1 MTASLPPA
9 HLPAETPGPERRRML
24 VIGGVV
30 AGIIV
35 LLLVGGGVVLAY
47 RLLLGH
53 EDRATA
59 AYAPPDSVV
68 YVAANTDPT
77 SRAWLDAW
85 RLARR
90 AGIDDELTRL
100 PEDGLTE
107 AGEDPSLWDELIRPA
122 IGREVGLAV
131 WQPAGQG
138 SADVALI
145 VMVADED
152 AATRAIDRV
161 LEGQAPE
168 SRTYRDVTYQ
178 VGDNDNA
185 VGIVDEALVVATGGD
200 AIERVIDARR
210 DGALDGVDRFSEAA
224 SRSDDDPLVFAYADG
239 SAIATLARSSAGAA
253 AGIGLDDAALESY
266 DTASRITFTIRAK
279 GDGLRFVALTDGRP
293 AGFPAGPAGDPLA
306 DDMPAS
312 TIVYL
317 AGVDLYDAIWRPAVE
332 QAEAM
337 SNALESGGAP
347 STDRLGSLGIGADD
361 PLLAHL
367 TGPYSLFVAAQS
379 DDSSPFGASSEL
391 RFSSQL
397 DDPAAVQAAVDDLAT
412 TLQEIGVPLT
422 RGVDGFSASG
432 SGVPAFADV
441 RVDDGLLVS
450 VRLGDPLGGGTLAGD
465 EGFAALMGDVP
476 DDASMIGYLALDRL
490 IGLVPEDEW
499 GDVSPAARATLEALG
514 PLGWSITADGD
525 GLRSEIVLL
534 VPE

>member
-1 MTASLPPA
+1 
-9 HLPAETPGPERRRML
+9 ML
-24 VIGGVV
+24 IIGGLV
-30 AGIIV
+30 AAIIA
-35 LLLVGGGVVLAY
+35 LLLVGGGAVLAY
-47 RLLLGH
+47 RMLLGH

-59 AYAPPDSVV
+59 AYAPPDSVI

-90 AGIDDELTRL
+90 AGIDDELARL
-100 PEDGLTE
+100 PEDELAE

-131 WQPAGQG
+131 WQPAGQD
-138 SADVALI
+138 SPEVAFI
-145 VMVADED
+145 VMVADEG

-161 LEGQAPE
+161 LDGQSPE
-168 SRTYRDVTYQ
+168 SQTYRDLTYQ
-178 VGDNDNA
+178 IGDNDNA

-200 AIERVIDARR
+200 AFERVIDARR
-210 DGALDGVDRFSEAA
+210 DGALDDVDRFSEVA

-239 SAIATLARSSAGAA
+239 PAIATLARSSPGAA
-253 AGIGLDDAALESY
+253 AGISLDDAALESY
-266 DTASRITFTIRAK
+266 DAAGRIAFTIKARS
-279 GDGLRFVALTDGRP
+279 DGLRFVALTDGRP
-293 AGFPAGPAGDPLA
+293 AGFPTGPAGDPLA
-306 DDMPAS
+306 NDMPAS
-312 TIVYL
+312 TIFYL
-317 AGVDLYDAIWRPAVE
+317 AGVDLYDAIWRPAAE
-332 QAEAM
+332 QAQAM
-337 SNALESGGAP
+337 SDALESRGVTSP
-347 STDRLGSLGIGADD
+347 DRLDSLGIGADD

-367 TGPYSLFVAAQS
+367 TGQYALAVAAQS
-379 DDSSPFGASSEL
+379 DDSNPFGASGEL

-397 DDPAAVQAAVDDLAT
+397 DDAAAVQMAVDDLAA

-422 RGVDGFSASG
+422 REVDGFSVSG
-432 SGVPAFADV
+432 SGVPIFAGV
-441 RVDDGLLVS
+441 RVVDGLSVS
-450 VRLGDPLGGGTLAGD
+450 VRLGDPLGGATLAGD

-525 GLRSEIVLL
+525 GLRSEVVLL